1 MADTSADR
9 QNVEID
15 EKEVPQQLVYQQD
28 GGKVSMAAP
37 MDKAEQRLVWKLDL
51 LIMPITFIL
60 YLLAYLDRSN
70 LGNAKLQGL
79 ESTLMPN
86 DESGNQFALL
96 SAINSLNF
104 DCKAIRKC
112 LYRPDAIRTN
122 TSQQPPN
129 IVIGIVTIAWGAA
142 SSLQAVAFNYAGVT
156 TARYFLGLFE
166 AGFGPVIPFYYSL
179 FYLKSEH
186 GFRTSFFISAAPL
199 AGAFGGLIA
208 YGVQHIH
215 SHIAT
220 WRILFLIE
228 GLPTILVGILVLLL
242 LPSRPETT
250 KWLTE
255 DERKLAQRRLN
266 REVASEGRS
275 INWKHV
281 IMSFTDYKA
290 WMICLMYQSL
300 NVALS
305 SISVF
310 LPTIVKTLGY
320 TNAKAQLM
328 TVPPYACAGVVMLV
342 VAKISDRAKVR
353 GPFVAAVLVLSAIG
367 YTILLAVPTT
377 ATKARYGAI
386 FLAVSGTYSGIPLA
400 MSWTTGN
407 AGSETR
413 RGVNMAMLNT
423 IGHSMA
429 VLGSYIYPSRE
440 GPAYTR
446 GFAICCGFAWWG
458 AFLAL
463 VLSLLLHLEN
473 RRRDRREGKPSQGE
487 TPNTA
492 INADKAEGFRYVL

>member
-1 MADTSADR
+1 MATTN
-9 QNVEID
+9 QNIEID
-15 EKEVPQQLVYQQD
+15 EKEVPQHRDFAVD
-28 GGKVSMAAP
+28 GGDVKMAAP
-37 MDKAEQRLVWKLDL
+37 IDAAERRLVRKLDC
-51 LIMPITFIL
+51 LIMPITWIL

-79 ESTLMPN
+79 EATLMPN
-86 DESGNQFALL
+86 DESGDQFALL
-96 SAINSLNF
+96 SAMFYIAYLCWQIPLTLTAKRF
-104 DCKAIRKC
+104 
-112 LYRPDAIRTN
+112 
-122 TSQQPPN
+122 PPN
-129 IVIGIVTIAWGAA
+129 IVIGVVTIAWGAA
-142 SSLQAVAFNYAGVT
+142 SALQATAFNYAGVT

-208 YGVQHIH
+208 YGVQHIQ

-228 GLPTILVGILVLLL
+228 GLPTVLVGVLVLLF

-250 KWLTE
+250 KWLSE

-266 REVASEGRS
+266 REVASEGQS

-281 IMSFTDYKA
+281 LMSITDYKV

-305 SISVF
+305 SISIF
-310 LPTIVKTLGY
+310 LPSIVKTLGY

-328 TVPPYACAGVVMLV
+328 TVPPYACAGVVMLL
-342 VAKISDRAKVR
+342 VAKASDRMKLR
-353 GPFVAAVLVLSAIG
+353 GPFVAGVLVLSGIG
-367 YTILLAVPTT
+367 YTILLTVP
-377 ATKARYGAI
+377 ATNNHARYGAI
-386 FLAVSGTYSGIPLA
+386 FLAVTGTYCGIPLA

-440 GPAYTR
+440 RPSYKR

-463 VLSLLLHLEN
+463 VLSFLLHLEN
-473 RRRDRREGKPSQGE
+473 RRRDRREGGRPTPGE

-492 INADKAEGFRYVL
+492 IHADKAEGFRYVL

>member
-1 MADTSADR
+1 MATTN
-9 QNVEID
+9 QNTNID
-15 EKEVPQQLVYQQD
+15 EKEVPQHADFKTD
-28 GGKVSMAAP
+28 GGDVKMAAP
-37 MDKAEQRLVWKLDL
+37 MDQAERRLLRKLDC
-51 LIMPITFIL
+51 LIMPITWIL

-79 ESTLMPN
+79 EATLMPN

-96 SAINSLNF
+96 SAMFYIAYLCWQIPLTLTAKRF
-104 DCKAIRKC
+104 
-112 LYRPDAIRTN
+112 
-122 TSQQPPN
+122 PPN
-129 IVIGIVTIAWGAA
+129 IVIGVVTIAWGAA
-142 SSLQAVAFNYAGVT
+142 SALQATAFNYAGVT

-179 FYLKSEH
+179 FYLKAEH

-208 YGVQHIH
+208 YGVQHVQ

-228 GLPTILVGILVLLL
+228 GLPTILVGLLVLFF

-250 KWLTE
+250 KWLSE

-266 REVASEGRS
+266 REVASEGHS

-305 SISVF
+305 SISIF
-310 LPTIVKTLGY
+310 LPSIVKTLGY

-328 TVPPYACAGVVMLV
+328 TVPPYACAGVVMLL
-342 VAKISDRAKVR
+342 VAKASDRLKLR
-353 GPFVAAVLVLSAIG
+353 GPFVAGVLILSGIG
-367 YTILLAVPTT
+367 YTILLAVPSTNNH
-377 ATKARYGAI
+377 ARYAAI
-386 FLAVSGTYSGIPLA
+386 FLAVTGTYSGIPLA

-463 VLSLLLHLEN
+463 VLSFLLHLEN
-473 RRRDRREGKPSQGE
+473 RRRDKREGGKLAPGE

-492 INADKAEGFRYVL
+492 IHADKAEGFRYVL

>member
-1 MADTSADR
+1 MATTN
-9 QNVEID
+9 QNIEID
-15 EKEVPQQLVYQQD
+15 EKEVPRHADFATD
-28 GGKVSMAAP
+28 GGNIKMGAPTDQAERRLLRKV
-37 MDKAEQRLVWKLDL
+37 
-51 LIMPITFIL
+51 
-60 YLLAYLDRSN
+60 Y

-79 ESTLMPN
+79 EETLMPN

-96 SAINSLNF
+96 SAMFYIAYLCWQIPLTLTAKRF
-104 DCKAIRKC
+104 
-112 LYRPDAIRTN
+112 
-122 TSQQPPN
+122 PPN
-129 IVIGIVTIAWGAA
+129 LVIGTVTIAWGAA
-142 SSLQAVAFNYAGVT
+142 SALQATAFSYAGVT

-186 GFRTSFFISAAPL
+186 GLRTSFFISAAPL

-208 YGVQHIH
+208 WGVQHIR

-228 GLPTILVGILVLLL
+228 GLPTILVGILVLLF

-250 KWLTE
+250 KWLSE

-266 REVASEGRS
+266 REVASEGHS

-281 IMSFTDYKA
+281 LMSFTDYKA

-305 SISVF
+305 SISIF
-310 LPTIVKTLGY
+310 LPSIVKTLGY
-320 TNAKAQLM
+320 TSAKAQLM
-328 TVPPYACAGVVMLV
+328 TVPPYACAGVVMLLI
-342 VAKISDRAKVR
+342 AKASDRLKLR
-353 GPFVAAVLVLSAIG
+353 GPFVAGVLMLSGIG
-367 YTILLAVPTT
+367 YTILLAVPSSNNH
-377 ATKARYGAI
+377 ARYGAI
-386 FLAVSGTYSGIPLA
+386 FLAVTGTYSGIPLA

-440 GPAYTR
+440 GPAYRR

-463 VLSLLLHLEN
+463 VLSFLLHLEN
-473 RRRDRREGKPSQGE
+473 RRRDKREGGKPASGE

-492 INADKAEGFRYVL
+492 VHADKAEGFRYVL